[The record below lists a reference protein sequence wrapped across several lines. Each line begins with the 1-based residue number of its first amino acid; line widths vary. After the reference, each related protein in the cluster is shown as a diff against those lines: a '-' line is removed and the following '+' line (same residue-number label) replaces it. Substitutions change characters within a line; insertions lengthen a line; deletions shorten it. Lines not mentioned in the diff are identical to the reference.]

1 MKLIHLSVASL
12 LLLIGLTQAA
22 LAQGQRYPT
31 EREMQSLS
39 QQFKRKL
46 PSLKNGPTR
55 TYSDRRTPAERQQ
68 RETFVQSWARFD
80 PAVAT
85 FLGGWTA
92 IEESMLI
99 YPSRTKGQ
107 VCIIETFIPGANDSG
122 FALTLGKVVRG
133 RVQTGNRKILIRQ
146 DAFLGSAGVF
156 NGKAGLYEYAN
167 PRPLQD
173 PATVDYFQRVPSIV
187 NQFKQAGCTA
197 RLPR

>member
-1 MKLIHLSVASL
+1 
-12 LLLIGLTQAA
+12 
-22 LAQGQRYPT
+22 
-31 EREMQSLS
+31 MQSLS

-46 PSLKNGPTR
+46 PTLKNDPTR

-68 RETFVQSWARFD
+68 SQTFVQSWARID

-107 VCIIETFIPGANDSG
+107 VCIIETFIPGANEPG
-122 FALTLGKVVRG
+122 VAFMLGKVMRG
-133 RVQTGNRKILIRQ
+133 QVQTGDRKILMRQ
-146 DAFLGSAGVF
+146 DAFLGSAFVY
-156 NGKAGLYEYAN
+156 NGKPGLYEYGN

-173 PATVDYFQRVPSIV
+173 PATVNYLQRVPGIV
-187 NQFKQAGCTA
+187 SQFKQAGCTWQQETFA
-197 RLPR
+197 LKDNHLRCSTPYSIRGLATQIPGA